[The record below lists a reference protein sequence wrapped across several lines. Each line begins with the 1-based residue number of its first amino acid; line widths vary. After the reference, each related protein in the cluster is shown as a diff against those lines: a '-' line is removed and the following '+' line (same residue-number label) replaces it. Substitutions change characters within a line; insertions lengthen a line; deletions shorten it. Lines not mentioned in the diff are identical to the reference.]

1 MRGARSLLCGSWIR
15 RCSAA
20 AAPKRRRQRRW
31 PSGAW
36 LWWVLCVC
44 VWMPMRPQTTRE
56 RTRERERTRVA
67 SLRGLSLTVSALS
80 HLLFALAFAAA
91 HSCWHTHTHTL
102 RQACVGFC
110 LWMPAQ
116 TGSSL
121 CSLSLSLC
129 QCTQHTLRSTA
140 MIHAFWLRCCYCHCC
155 CRCCRYCSL
164 PVDAV
169 VLLKQFI

>member
-56 RTRERERTRVA
+56 RTRERARESA
-67 SLRGLSLTVSALS
+67 RGFLAWALS
-80 HLLFALAFAAA
+80 QCRRSPTCFLHWHLLRRIPAD
-91 HSCWHTHTHTL
+91 THTE
-102 RQACVGFC
+102 AG
-110 LWMPAQ
+110 
-116 TGSSL
+116 L
-121 CSLSLSLC
+121 CWILFVDASADGQQPLLSLSLP
-129 QCTQHTLRSTA
+129 LPV
-140 MIHAFWLRCCYCHCC
+140 HAAHVALDCDDSCFLIALLLLPLFLLLLPLLFAACGCC
-155 CRCCRYCSL
+155 CCCS
-164 PVDAV
+164 A
-169 VLLKQFI
+169 